1 MPRLFTGIEIPA
13 EQREEIA
20 RIKLPLPGGGRWT
33 EPDDLHLTLRF
44 VGDIE
49 KAQAEEFADRLES
62 IDLDAFELRL
72 SQLGVFG
79 GNEPRSIWAGVEDST
94 ALEALARANDRAAR
108 AAGLPA
114 DTRPFKAHITLARL
128 KFATADEVA
137 RVLQRIGAFRTK
149 PFIVSRFVLFS
160 SKPKSGGGP
169 YVVEEAFN
177 LRGGEYA
184 SELDLDYGW

>member
-20 RIKLPLPGGGRWT
+20 RLKIPLPGGGRWT

-49 KAQAEEFADRLES
+49 KPQAEEFADRLES

-72 SQLGVFG
+72 SGLGVFG
-79 GNEPRSIWAGVEDST
+79 GNEPRSIWAGVGESA
-94 ALEALARANDRAAR
+94 ALDALQRANDRAAR
-108 AAGLPA
+108 SAGLPP
-114 DTRPFKAHITLARL
+114 DGRQFKPHVTLARL
-128 KFATADEVA
+128 KYASPDEVA
-137 RVLQRIGAFRTK
+137 RVLQRLGAFRTK

-160 SKPKSGGGP
+160 AKPKTGGGP
-169 YVVEEAFN
+169 YAIEEAFN

-184 SELDLDYGW
+184 HDLDLDYGW

>member
-20 RIKLPLPGGGRWT
+20 RLKLPLPGGGRWM
-33 EPDDLHLTLRF
+33 EPSDLHLTLRF

-49 KAQAEEFADRLES
+49 KSQAEEFADRLES

-72 SQLGVFG
+72 SGLGVFG
-79 GNEPRSIWAGVEDST
+79 GNEPRSIWTGVEDS
-94 ALEALARANDRAAR
+94 APLEALARANDRAAR
-108 AAGLPA
+108 AAGLPP
-114 DTRPFKAHITLARL
+114 DGRQFKPHVTLARM
-128 KFATADEVA
+128 KYANADEVA
-137 RVLQRIGAFRTK
+137 RVLQRLGAFRTA

-184 SELDLDYGW
+184 HDLDLDYGW

>member
-20 RIKLPLPGGGRWT
+20 RLKVPLPGGSRWT

-49 KAQAEEFADRLES
+49 KPQAREFADSLET
-62 IDLDAFELRL
+62 IDVDAFELRL
-72 SQLGVFG
+72 AGLGVFG
-79 GNEPRSIWAGVEDST
+79 GNEPRSIWSGVETS
-94 ALEALARANDRAAR
+94 APLEALARANDRAAR
-108 AAGLPA
+108 AAGLPP
-114 DTRPFKAHITLARL
+114 DGRQFKPHVTLARV
-128 KFATADEVA
+128 KYASADEVA
-137 RVLQRIGAFRTK
+137 RVLQRIGAFRSQ

-160 SKPKSGGGP
+160 AKPKTGGGP
-169 YVVEEAFN
+169 YAIEEAFN

-184 SELDLDYGW
+184 GDLDLDYGW

>member
-1 MPRLFTGIEIPA
+1 MPRLFTGLEIPP

-20 RIKLPLPGGGRWT
+20 RLKVPLPGGGRWT
-33 EPDDLHLTLRF
+33 EPDNLHLTLRF

-49 KAQAEEFADRLES
+49 KPQAQEFSDRLES

-72 SQLGVFG
+72 AGLGVFG
-79 GNEPRSIWAGVEDST
+79 GNEPRSIWAGVEDS
-94 ALEALARANDRAAR
+94 APLEALARANDRAAR
-108 AAGLPA
+108 AAGIAP
-114 DTRPFKAHITLARL
+114 DSRQFKPHVTLARL
-128 KFATADEVA
+128 KYASPDEVA
-137 RVLQRIGAFRTK
+137 RVLQRLGAFRTK

-160 SKPKSGGGP
+160 AKPKTGGGP
-169 YVVEEAFN
+169 YGIEETFN

>member
-20 RIKLPLPGGGRWT
+20 RLKIPLPGGGRWT
-33 EPDDLHLTLRF
+33 EPTDLHLTLRF

-49 KAQAEEFADRLES
+49 RPQATEFADRLES

-72 SQLGVFG
+72 SGIGVFG
-79 GNEPRSIWAGVEDST
+79 GNEPRSIWAGVEES
-94 ALEALARANDRAAR
+94 APLEALARACDRAAR
-108 AAGLPA
+108 SAGLPP
-114 DTRPFKAHITLARL
+114 DGRQYKPHVTLARL
-128 KFATADEVA
+128 KYASADDVA
-137 RVLQRIGAFRTK
+137 HVLQRLGAFRTK

-160 SKPKSGGGP
+160 AKPKTGGGP
-169 YVVEEAFN
+169 YAIEEAFN

-184 SELDLDYGW
+184 HDLDLDYGW

>member
-20 RIKLPLPGGGRWT
+20 RLKVPLPGGSRWA

-49 KAQAEEFADRLES
+49 KPQAREFADSLET
-62 IDLDAFELRL
+62 IDVDAFELRL
-72 SQLGVFG
+72 AGLGVFG
-79 GNEPRSIWAGVEDST
+79 GNEPRSIWSGVETS
-94 ALEALARANDRAAR
+94 APLEALARANDRAAR
-108 AAGLPA
+108 AAGLPP
-114 DTRPFKAHITLARL
+114 DGRQFKPHVTLARV
-128 KFATADEVA
+128 KYASADEVA
-137 RVLQRIGAFRTK
+137 RVLQRIGAFRSQ

-160 SKPKSGGGP
+160 AKPKTGGGP
-169 YVVEEAFN
+169 YAIEEAFN

-184 SELDLDYGW
+184 GDLDLDYGW

>member
-20 RIKLPLPGGGRWT
+20 RLKVPLPGGGRWL

-44 VGDIE
+44 VGDVDN
-49 KAQAEEFADRLES
+49 AQATEFADRLET
-62 IDLDAFELRL
+62 IDVDAFELRL
-72 SQLGVFG
+72 AGLGVFG
-79 GNEPRSIWAGVEDST
+79 GNEPRSIWAGTEAS
-94 ALEALARANDRAAR
+94 APLEALARANDRAAR
-108 AAGLPA
+108 AAGLPPEG
-114 DTRPFKAHITLARL
+114 RQFKPHVTLARL
-128 KFATADEVA
+128 KYASADEVA
-137 RVLQRIGAFRTK
+137 RVLQRIGAFRSK

-169 YVVEEAFN
+169 YVIEEAFN

-184 SELDLDYGW
+184 GDLDLDYGW

>member
-20 RIKLPLPGGGRWT
+20 RLKLPLPGGGRWI

-49 KAQAEEFADRLES
+49 KSQAEDFADRLES

-72 SQLGVFG
+72 SGLGVFG
-79 GNEPRSIWAGVEDST
+79 GNDPRSIWTGVEDS
-94 ALEALARANDRAAR
+94 ASLEALARANDRAAR
-108 AAGLPA
+108 AAGLPPDA
-114 DTRPFKAHITLARL
+114 RQFKPHVTLARL
-128 KFATADEVA
+128 KYASADEVA
-137 RVLQRIGAFRTK
+137 RVLQRLGAFRSE
-149 PFIVSRFVLFS
+149 PFIVTRFVLFS

-184 SELDLDYGW
+184 HDLDLDYGW

>member
-13 EQREEIA
+13 EVREEIA
-20 RIKLPLPGGGRWT
+20 RLAVPLPGGSRWT
-33 EPDDLHLTLRF
+33 DPADLHLTLRF

-49 KAQAEEFADRLES
+49 KPQAQEFADNLES

-72 SQLGVFG
+72 SGLGVFG
-79 GNEPRSIWAGVEDST
+79 GNEPRSIWAGVEDSP

-108 AAGLPA
+108 SAGLPP
-114 DTRPFKAHITLARL
+114 DGRQFKAHVTLARV
-128 KFATADEVA
+128 KYASADEVA
-137 RVLQRIGAFRTK
+137 RVLQRLGAFRSA

-160 SKPKSGGGP
+160 AKPKTGGGP
-169 YVVEEAFN
+169 YAVEEAFN

-184 SELDLDYGW
+184 NALDLDYGW

>member
-1 MPRLFTGIEIPA
+1 MPRLFTGIEIPD
-13 EQREEIA
+13 EQREQIA
-20 RIKLPLPGGGRWT
+20 RLKMPLPGGGRWT
-33 EPDDLHLTLRF
+33 EPTDLHLTLRF

-49 KAQAEEFADRLES
+49 KPQAQEFADSLES

-72 SQLGVFG
+72 SGLGVFG
-79 GNEPRSIWAGVEDST
+79 GNEPRSIWAGVEDSP

-108 AAGLPA
+108 SAGLPPDA
-114 DTRPFKAHITLARL
+114 HPFKPHVTLARL
-128 KFATADEVA
+128 KHANADEVA
-137 RVLQRIGAFRTK
+137 RVLQRLGAFRTA

-160 SKPKSGGGP
+160 AKPKTGGGP
-169 YVVEEAFN
+169 YAIEEAFN